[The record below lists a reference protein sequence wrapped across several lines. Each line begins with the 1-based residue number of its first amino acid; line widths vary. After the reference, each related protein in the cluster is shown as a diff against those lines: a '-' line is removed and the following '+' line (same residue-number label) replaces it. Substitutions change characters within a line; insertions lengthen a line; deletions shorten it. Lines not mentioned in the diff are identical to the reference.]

1 MVFIPK
7 ESAKR
12 TFPIFDSK
20 SQKMK
25 SNKPTSTMDKIIAML
40 FGIIVALMLVAIF
53 FRYVLNSSLY
63 WSDEIVRYL
72 FVWLTFMGAAVAV
85 RDKAHIRVEFF
96 AEKLPNSLQK
106 IVRRLDDF
114 LFLAFLLFLTV
125 GGFIWVF
132 QLSGSYSPA
141 LALPLNWLF
150 YAALPTASLIA
161 FIYAIQQFK
170 SDFQNPKNTTEL

>member
-1 MVFIPK
+1 MN
-7 ESAKR
+7 S
-12 TFPIFDSK
+12 DK
-20 SQKMK
+20 S
-25 SNKPTSTMDKIIAML
+25 TSIMDNIIAIL

-72 FVWLTFMGAAVAV
+72 FVWLTFLGAAVAV

-96 AEKLPNSLQK
+96 AEKMPTSLK
-106 IVRRLDDF
+106 KWVIHVNDF
-114 LFLAFLLFLTV
+114 LFITFLLFLTL

-150 YAALPTASLIA
+150 YAALPTASLVAMVYA
-161 FIYAIQQFK
+161 FRQLK
-170 SDFQNPKNTTEL
+170 SNFRKPDNNANL